1 MIDNDTRLREL
12 SSKAIEGTM
21 SDEEFAELA
30 QLSRAKQK
38 LREGRAA
45 LIAGVRETLQ
55 GQGITIHE
63 LFSAAEIAAA
73 VPTSGSLGRRVV
85 VPRPARA
92 AAPAG
97 APGSASTWV
106 RQKSGLVLVEVNRD
120 GANGLPCRYC
130 KGQASPYYV
139 SKGLKSLD
147 DGQLEANLE
156 RCYTAAGR
164 LYFATDEGKAE
175 LAQLVNYIRT
185 HKLKPHLK

>member
-1 MIDNDTRLREL
+1 MAFNRRFRIPKFLWSKQSARFGICQQSRFFPRVLALR
-12 SSKAIEGTM
+12 ST
-21 SDEEFAELA
+21 
-30 QLSRAKQK
+30 
-38 LREGRAA
+38 AA
-45 LIAGVRETLQ
+45 C
-55 GQGITIHE
+55 TIHE
-63 LFSAAEIAAA
+63 LFSAVEIAAA
-73 VPTSGSLGRRVV
+73 VPPGGSLGRRVV
-85 VPRPARA
+85 APKPARA

-97 APGSASTWV
+97 APGRASTWV
-106 RQKSGLVLVEVNRD
+106 RQKNGLLLLEVNRD

-147 DGQLEANLE
+147 DGHLEANLE
-156 RCYTAAGR
+156 RCYTPAGR